1 MRKMLS
7 FFNWL
12 DIFQAD
18 TSNSYEIE
26 FKNKLFEVTLSLLII
41 IKEKLTRGM
50 FGLQLCFEIG
60 PAI

>member
-1 MRKMLS
+1 MLS

-12 DIFQAD
+12 YVFQA
-18 TSNSYEIE
+18 NPYEIE